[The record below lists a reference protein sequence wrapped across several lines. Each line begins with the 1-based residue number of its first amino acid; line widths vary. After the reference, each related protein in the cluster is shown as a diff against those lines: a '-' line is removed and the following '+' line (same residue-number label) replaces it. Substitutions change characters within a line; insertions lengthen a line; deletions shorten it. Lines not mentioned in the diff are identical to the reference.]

1 MNAASA
7 FDGSARLPVGEGD
20 ERRPDPGDDLVGQVA
35 ASLRARVDAQRLAE
49 DRLASFAFSEEPV
62 TRRPAAPRDEVEA
75 SVDWSYFALRAM
87 RVLSEPTT
95 VTILER
101 LRGEGRLLDELVGLD
116 PGTGMTDRLSAG
128 DRIGGLASAGLAARE
143 LESDRVTLTPLG
155 EALLEL
161 VAEIAR
167 RAAAG
172 RR

>member
-1 MNAASA
+1 MNAAAA
-7 FDGSARLPVGEGD
+7 FDGGARLPVGEGD

-62 TRRPAAPRDEVEA
+62 TRRPAPPGEEVQA
-75 SVDWSYFALRAM
+75 GVDWSYFALQAM

-101 LRGEGRLLDELVGLD
+101 LRGEGRLLDELVGLV
-116 PGTGMTDRLSAG
+116 GTGMTDRLSAG